1 METLTNKIKE
11 HGVIIDTALEGT
23 CLLINYGNAEYVMLS
38 DNTIITRSED
48 NEDPEGA
55 IFPYSKG

>member
-11 HGVIIDTALEGT
+11 HGVMIDTALEGT
-23 CLLINYGNAEYVMLS
+23 CLLINHDNAEYVVLS
-38 DNTIITRSED
+38 DGTIITRLED

-55 IFPYSKG
+55 IFPY